1 MHRACQATSKI
12 GSRRPRRS
20 LSPFHFISFPL
31 LVLTQGD
38 RKSATRRKRTIPAD
52 WATPETVSTFTVLS
66 ASEPLF
72 SGCTSIDLDASGSF
86 ALLGGSDGNAG
97 IYSIPEQSI
106 LTPLNGGDG
115 GAIVDAL
122 WVGKKPITASASG
135 VIRIWDEAGSGSAAI
150 NTHAGGVTA
159 LALHPRDD
167 ILGSVGADKSWV
179 LHDLDT
185 AKSVVQV
192 YGESELTSA
201 HFHPDGHLFATGT
214 FSSVAIYDVRTTAL
228 GAAFGPL
235 SGPVASLH
243 FSENGYWLA
252 LAVEGES
259 AVEIWDLRKMAQVKA
274 LDIGTRVQSVR
285 WDWSGQYV
293 AAAGPSGVSVQHY
306 AKGSKSWSEV
316 VRAGVPSVATAWGPR
331 GGSLATV
338 SKEGVVTVLGTREE

>member
-1 MHRACQATSKI
+1 M
-12 GSRRPRRS
+12 
-20 LSPFHFISFPL
+20 
-31 LVLTQGD
+31 LTQDD
-38 RKSATRRKRTIPAD
+38 RKSGTRRKRAIPAD

-66 ASEPLF
+66 ASEPLY
-72 SGCTSIDLDASGSF
+72 SGCTSIDVNASGSL
-86 ALLGGSDGNAG
+86 ALLGGSDGKAG
-97 IYSIPEQSI
+97 IYAIPQQSLI
-106 LTPLNGGDG
+106 ARLDSGDG

-122 WVGKKPITASASG
+122 WAGEKSITATSSG
-135 VIRIWDEAGSGSAAI
+135 AIRIWEGAGSSSTAI
-150 NTHAGGVTA
+150 HTHAGGVTA
-159 LALHPRDD
+159 LALHPCGD

-179 LHDLDT
+179 LHDLET

-214 FSSVAIYDVRTTAL
+214 SSSVAIYDVRTTTL
-228 GAAFGPL
+228 GATFGPL

-274 LDIGTRVQSVR
+274 LDIGTRVESVR

-306 AKGSKSWSEV
+306 AKGNKSWSEV

-331 GGSLATV
+331 GGSLVTV
-338 SKEGVVTVLGTREE
+338 SKTGVVTVLGAKGEESDAGDNL

>member
-1 MHRACQATSKI
+1 M
-12 GSRRPRRS
+12 
-20 LSPFHFISFPL
+20 
-31 LVLTQGD
+31 LTQGD
-38 RKSATRRKRTIPAD
+38 RKSGTRRKRAIPAD

-66 ASEPLF
+66 ASEPLYP
-72 SGCTSIDLDASGSF
+72 GCTSIDIDASGSF
-86 ALLGGSDGNAG
+86 VLLGGSGGDAG
-97 IYSIPEQSI
+97 IYSIPQKSLLI
-106 LTPLNGGDG
+106 PLSGGDG

-122 WVGKKPITASASG
+122 WAEKKPITATSTGA
-135 VIRIWDEAGSGSAAI
+135 IRIWNEAGSSSAVI

-159 LALHPRDD
+159 LALHPRGD

-179 LHDLDT
+179 LHDLET
-185 AKSVVQV
+185 VKSVVQV

-214 FSSVAIYDVRTTAL
+214 SSSVAIYDVRTTTL
-228 GAAFGPL
+228 GATFGPL

-259 AVEIWDLRKMAQVKA
+259 AIEIWDLRKMAQVKA
-274 LDIGTRVQSVR
+274 LDIGTRVESVR
-285 WDWSGQYV
+285 WDWSGHYV
-293 AAAGPSGVSVQHY
+293 AATGPSGVSVQHY

-331 GGSLATV
+331 GGSLVTV
-338 SKEGVVTVLGTREE
+338 SKEGVVTVLGTKE